1 MALAD
6 VRRLDD
12 LYKIIGNDEGE
23 ESLIR
28 LLQGEG
34 LVKKCTRCPTRNCRS
49 NTRLVKDGC
58 VVQVDESVV
67 TRRKYNRGRLVK
79 EQWVVG
85 IYDTS
90 LRRGIV
96 LFVSRRDR
104 QTLVPLIRDYVLP
117 GTTIYTDGWSG
128 YTGLNRAGYTHMVVN
143 HRDHFVDP
151 TTGACTNAVEGYWS
165 KLKGFLRQT
174 NTLKSTLLPEHI
186 DEFMWREAYC
196 QDAHPFKK
204 ILEGIR
210 ERYPL

>member
-28 LLQGEG
+28 LLQGEVFIFG
-34 LVKKCTRCPTRNCRS
+34 GP
-49 NTRLVKDGC
+49 GC

-79 EQWVVG
+79 VVG

-96 LFVSRRDR
+96 LFVSRRGR

-143 HRDHFVDP
+143 HKDHFVDP

-196 QDAHPFKK
+196 QDAQLDP
-204 ILEGIR
+204 
-210 ERYPL
+210 